1 MLPQYQMSTPCFCS
15 AINTGGSALKIT
27 CLMVDADY
35 VRSRRTSIRAEN
47 LHNAKRTRRY
57 CMGEFSTF
65 STREKVRVR
74 DSEICKLET
83 HFIDFS
89 VG

>member
-35 VRSRRTSIRAEN
+35 VRSRRTSIRVKISIVQKEPGDIAWEN
-47 LHNAKRTRRY
+47 SAL
-57 CMGEFSTF
+57 FL
-65 STREKVRVR
+65 REK
-74 DSEICKLET
+74 K
-83 HFIDFS
+83 
-89 VG
+89 